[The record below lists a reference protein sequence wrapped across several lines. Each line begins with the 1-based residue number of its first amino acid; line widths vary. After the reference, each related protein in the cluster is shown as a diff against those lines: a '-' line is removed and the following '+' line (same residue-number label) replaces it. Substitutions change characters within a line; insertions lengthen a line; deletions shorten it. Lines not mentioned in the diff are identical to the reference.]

1 MQFVKLVGGVG
12 ICIWGILGLASCG
25 VRASDP
31 IDVAALVAR
40 RGAVDAR
47 RDLEIRILAEP
58 RDVQARLAAATLD
71 GDLHRDGDA
80 IDDYEAIEKLGGPL
94 GTRWHHADQV
104 RFAALLARRGE
115 ARVARG
121 SGHGLYDLERAM
133 RLGATVSAAS
143 LARAK
148 EVAAI
153 AKLRHVDAEVRA
165 SGRDMLVALDG
176 SSASTGA
183 EAKAS
188 AAQHASFGVWLWARG
203 ARREAY
209 EQLARW
215 HDSGAHDAVYDPAY
229 VNALAWWSPD
239 AAVTALKRPA
249 GVILAVEAAPLA
261 TGDDPRA
268 AAAAHYAHA
277 RLEALVGAGLYGAG
291 GAMAPAAE
299 LPSEANLL
307 VVARAYRRDAVV
319 AERLARELVGRTI
332 DRAIG
337 QAAIGALFDAL
348 GDPGRARTAWLGA
361 SEDSDDAAVVL
372 GYACAA
378 ARAGDGDAALVAGAT
393 AAAASGDP
401 AVTWIAIGHALMR
414 GNRTIDAITAMR
426 SALDLAGAN
435 ALAEALDLAIEAS
448 RRTGRDAQADGLAVQ
463 RSQLQPPPTGHEA
476 AGHEAA
482 GHEAAGHE
490 AAGHEAAGHEA
501 AGHEAERVELAI
513 HGPNASVL
521 AAAWVA
527 TRSDPDDLALRAALV
542 TALERGDVRRQTI
555 LDELA
560 AFAGDRDPE
569 RALTAVLGLP

>member
-12 ICIWGILGLASCG
+12 ICIWGILGLSSCG

-133 RLGATVSAAS
+133 RLGATVSTAS

-277 RLEALVGAGLYGAG
+277 RLEALVGAGLYGAGLYGAGLYGAG

-435 ALAEALDLAIEAS
+435 ALAETLDLAIEAS

-463 RSQLQPPPTGHEA
+463 RSQLQPPPT
-476 AGHEAA
+476 
-482 GHEAAGHE
+482 
-490 AAGHEAAGHEA
+490 GHEA